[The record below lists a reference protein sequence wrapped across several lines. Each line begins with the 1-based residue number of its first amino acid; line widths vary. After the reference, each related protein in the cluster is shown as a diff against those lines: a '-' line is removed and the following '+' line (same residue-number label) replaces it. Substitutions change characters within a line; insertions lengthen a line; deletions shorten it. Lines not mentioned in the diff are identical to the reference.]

1 MPYPD
6 NLNTTDPRSPE
17 YEHHDRDDAELV
29 THAAHEELRD
39 AVDAICLASSNWED
53 LAVTNQ
59 DQEEAAAL
67 STHIAALATDFPACL
82 ERGANPNGLTIAGDL
97 LEIALRLMRCRITT
111 RSTHFRKDIQDQVR
125 LLSGYV
131 TAIEQEEGRGK

>member
-1 MPYPD
+1 MPYPP

-17 YEHHDRDDAELV
+17 YPHCDRDDAELV
-29 THAAHEELRD
+29 MHAAHKELRD
-39 AVDAICLASSNWED
+39 AVDAICLASCNWED

-59 DQEEAAAL
+59 DQEEAAAVAGR
-67 STHIAALATDFPACL
+67 IADLAVDFPDCL
-82 ERGANPNGLTIAGDL
+82 ERGANPTGLTIAGDL
-97 LEIALRLMRCRITT
+97 LDIALRLMRRRMTT

-125 LLSGYV
+125 LLRGYV